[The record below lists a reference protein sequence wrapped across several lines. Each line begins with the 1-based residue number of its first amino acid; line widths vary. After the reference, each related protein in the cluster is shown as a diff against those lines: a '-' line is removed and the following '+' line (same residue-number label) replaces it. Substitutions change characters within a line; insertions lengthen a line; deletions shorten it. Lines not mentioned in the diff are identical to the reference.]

1 MARVTVALIMEIV
14 VLGAGAIGSLYGA
27 KLAAAN
33 DVTLVGRPDHVR
45 AITENGLRIDGIE
58 TQTVRVRGAMR
69 VEQLKPDTL
78 ILLTTKVPATA
89 PAIESIAPL
98 VRDDTTIVALQ
109 NGLNSD
115 RIARAALRGGGVVL
129 RGISQFGA
137 IFERPG
143 TIRYMAKGYTIL
155 ENHERSARIAD
166 VLNAAGLDCRI
177 SGNIATDVWRKLVF
191 NCVVNP
197 ITAITGREVGQIV
210 DPVLN
215 RLKELVIDE
224 CVAVAAAEGI
234 WLEQNLMAEINAAYA
249 GSRNIVSMQQD
260 LLRGRT
266 TEIDYLNGAVVAL
279 GAKNGLPCPVNDGL
293 TRIIKGM
300 EAVSRKIAPLNFGHG
315 LVQGASIYGKRSEK
329 LQTSTTEYSI
339 EK

>member
-1 MARVTVALIMEIV
+1 MEII

-33 DVTLVGRPDHVR
+33 DVTLVGRPDHIR
-45 AITENGLRIDGIE
+45 AIEENGLRIEGLE
-58 TQTVRVRGAMR
+58 PQTVRVRAATR
-69 VEQLKPDTL
+69 IQQLKPNAL

-89 PAIESIAPL
+89 SALEPVAPL

-109 NGLNSD
+109 NGLDSD
-115 RIARAALRGGGVVL
+115 RIVRAALQGRGVVL

-143 TIRYMAKGYTIL
+143 TIRYTVRGHTML
-155 ENHERSARIAD
+155 ESHERSLRIASL
-166 VLNAAGLDCRI
+166 LNAAGLDCRI
-177 SGNIATDVWRKLVF
+177 SANIVGEVWRKLVF

-197 ITAITGREVGQIV
+197 ITTITGTEVGQIV
-210 DPVLN
+210 DAGLN
-215 RLKELVIDE
+215 RLKQLVIDE
-224 CVAVAAAEGI
+224 CVAVAASEGVLLEMDLLAEV
-234 WLEQNLMAEINAAYA
+234 NAAYV

-260 LLRGRT
+260 LLRGRP

-279 GAKNGLPCPVNDGL
+279 GAKNGVQCPVNDGL

-300 EAVSRKIAPLNFGHG
+300 EAASRKIGSTKFLG
-315 LVQGASIYGKRSEK
+315 RSVP
-329 LQTSTTEYSI
+329 
-339 EK
+339 